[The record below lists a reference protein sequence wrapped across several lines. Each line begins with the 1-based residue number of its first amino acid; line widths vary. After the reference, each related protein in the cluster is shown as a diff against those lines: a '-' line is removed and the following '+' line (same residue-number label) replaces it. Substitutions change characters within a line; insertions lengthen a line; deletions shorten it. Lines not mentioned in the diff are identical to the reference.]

1 MQLMVSDGIDRLGFL
16 IHDVQRLMRKRF
28 EARASGLGLSSAQW
42 RLMVRVAKEEGIT
55 QARLAEL
62 LEIEPISVSRLVDRM
77 EESGWIERRSDAADR
92 RVRMI
97 FPTAKASQAYAEIK
111 SLAGEVYEESLTGVS
126 PQDRRVLIKALEAM
140 AKNLAD
146 GETARPAEKNRECR
160 RRSSMNA
167 VAKVDENAT
176 KLEMEAPAQPA
187 ATPVTVAP
195 QLEPAPV
202 APKKKR
208 RAGRILLMS
217 ALPVALIAGGSYV
230 WVTGGRYQE
239 TENANLQQ
247 AKVTIA
253 ADTAGR
259 IVQVDIF
266 DNQSVKQ
273 GDVLFAIDAEPY
285 RIALAQADAAVAG
298 ARLNVEQLRA
308 AYSQAVAQEKSD
320 ASQVDYA
327 QSQYDRAADLARKG
341 INAKSSLDE
350 ARNDL
355 DKAKAATG
363 CGPAGHPQRQGRTW
377 RQSRY
382 RDRQASDRDGG
393 TRHARQGC
401 LRFGADHGEG
411 AGRRYRQ
418 PGCLVQGRPVCRPWH
433 AAVFAGRD
441 RRHLDRRQ
449 FQGNPAHQY
458 EARPDG

>member
-1 MQLMVSDGIDRLGFL
+1 
-16 IHDVQRLMRKRF
+16 
-28 EARASGLGLSSAQW
+28 
-42 RLMVRVAKEEGIT
+42 
-55 QARLAEL
+55 
-62 LEIEPISVSRLVDRM
+62 
-77 EESGWIERRSDAADR
+77 
-92 RVRMI
+92 
-97 FPTAKASQAYAEIK
+97 
-111 SLAGEVYEESLTGVS
+111 
-126 PQDRRVLIKALEAM
+126 
-140 AKNLAD
+140 
-146 GETARPAEKNRECR
+146 
-160 RRSSMNA
+160 MNA

-187 ATPVTVAP
+187 AARVTVAP
-195 QLEPAPV
+195 QLAPASV

-217 ALPVALIAGGSYV
+217 AVPVALIAGGSYV

-247 AKVTIA
+247 AKVSIA

-273 GDVLFAIDAEPY
+273 GALLFAIDAEPY

-355 DKAKAATG
+355 DKARQQLAAAEQGILSAKAALGGNPNIETDRHPTVMAALATRDKAAYDLAQTTVRAPADGIVSQAASFKVGQYVGSGTPLFSLVETG
-363 CGPAGHPQRQGRTW
+363 DTWIDANFKETQLTNMKPGQTAEIVVDTYPGRTFE
-377 RQSRY
+377 
-382 RDRQASDRDGG
+382 A
-393 TRHARQGC
+393 TVKAI
-401 LRFGADHGEG
+401 G
-411 AGRRYRQ
+411 AGTGAEFSLLPAQNATGNWVKVTQRI
-418 PGCLVQGRPVCRPWH
+418 PVRLQLADADAKMALRTGMSATVTVDTGVSRGLPSIFGH
-433 AAVFAGRD
+433 AAAG
-441 RRHLDRRQ
+441 
-449 FQGNPAHQY
+449 
-458 EARPDG
+458 EAQ